1 MRDLVHRTSS
11 RVARDD
17 VKLITLGADDLFM
30 QSNYQT
36 FQRYQPVDLAINGDS
51 EASLPFLVEEIKR
64 QMPAARRAKLKDRA
78 ARFKASF
85 AKSRED
91 ERVEA
96 ARGWNDTPVSLYRV
110 SLELY
115 NAVKDRDWSFVSQRP
130 SGLNF
135 WPMDK
140 HYHHI
145 GGSGGAG
152 IGYELPSSVGA
163 ALANRDH
170 GRFSVAI
177 QPDGDFL
184 FAPGVVWTAAHHR
197 IPILW
202 VMHNNR
208 AYHQEVMHLQR
219 MASRRQRGNNNEAKI
234 GNVFEDPFINFA
246 KLAEGFG
253 VYSEGPVSNPE
264 DLGAAIKRAVAVVD
278 SGMPALVDVVCQPS

>member
-1 MRDLVHRTSS
+1 M
-11 RVARDD
+11 
-17 VKLITLGADDLFM
+17 M
-30 QSNYQT
+30 SNYQT
-36 FQRYQPVDLAINGDS
+36 FQRFQPVDLDIMGDA
-51 EASLPFLVEEIKR
+51 EASLPFLIEEIKR
-64 QMPAARRAKLKDRA
+64 QLPASKRAQVKARGEKL
-78 ARFKASF
+78 KASF
-85 AKSRED
+85 AKGVEE
-91 ERVEA
+91 ERISA
-96 ARGWNDTPVSLYRV
+96 ARGWNDKPISLYRL

-115 NAVKDRDWSFVSQRP
+115 DSIKDRDWSFVSQQP
-130 SGLNF
+130 SGMNF
-135 WPMDK
+135 WPMTK

-152 IGYELPSSVGA
+152 IGYELPASVGA
-163 ALANRDH
+163 ALANREH
-170 GRFSVAI
+170 GRFSVSI

-219 MASRRQRGNNNEAKI
+219 MVTRRQRGNNNLAKI

-253 VYSEGPVSNPE
+253 VYSEGPITNPD
-264 DLGAAIKRAVAVVD
+264 DLGPAIRRAAAIVD
-278 SGMPALVDVVCQPS
+278 SGMPALVDVVCQPA